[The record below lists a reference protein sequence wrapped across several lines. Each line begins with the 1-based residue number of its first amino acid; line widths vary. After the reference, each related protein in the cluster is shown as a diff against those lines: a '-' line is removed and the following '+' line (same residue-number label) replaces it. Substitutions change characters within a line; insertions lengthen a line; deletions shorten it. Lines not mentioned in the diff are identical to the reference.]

1 MNSIREAAAGVGLNN
16 IHEIV
21 DLWQA
26 GKAESLIDYTRVSRV
41 EPIVLLDN
49 AVLFNDLTPEVMQ
62 SLLNTFAG
70 YYLQAVAISATVG
83 KINIVR
89 HLDRLNPN
97 RNPIDSGAYGVF
109 AERLGGRLLA
119 QENYKFR
126 LPRMTDQVALESIDR
141 YDLLPIGSGSSVAL
155 EDDNKDKRSGF
166 AAGKESIQSVKELS
180 NLSVGKLLSVEITDG
195 QHKAEIPVAIRLM
208 AASLPSQTVSHIL
221 SLGKKD
227 TSVMARW
234 HGWRSGRLAF
244 WKDLVLCNDLIE
256 EHRNALMHDKDGLYR
271 QIVARKSKNR
281 FASILSGNP
290 SVATASNMAVI
301 TKETADK
308 IELETVGTLNDFR
321 TRQKLFEPT
330 SLMILVVINP
340 DYDRATFY
348 YRGIAEKTDVSM
360 RDLKAANKGSG
371 PDVADILRAFTQ
383 GHAPSL

>member
-26 GKAESLIDYTRVSRV
+26 GKAESLIDYTRVTRV

-83 KINIVR
+83 KINIIR
-89 HLDRLNPN
+89 HLDKLNPS
-97 RNPIDSGAYGVF
+97 RNPVDSGAYGVF
-109 AERLGGRLLA
+109 AEKLGGRLFA

-126 LPRMTDQVALESIDR
+126 LPRLTDQVALESIDR
-141 YDLLPIGSGSSVAL
+141 YDLLPVSGGTTIAL
-155 EDDNKDKRSGF
+155 EDDNKEKRTGF

-208 AASLPSQTVSHIL
+208 AASLPSQTVAHIL

-244 WKDLVLCNDLIE
+244 WKDLVMCNDLIE
-256 EHRNALMHDKDGLYR
+256 DHRNALMHDKDGLYR

-281 FASILSGNP
+281 FAGILSGNP

>member
-26 GKAESLIDYTRVSRV
+26 GKAESLIDYTRVTRV

-70 YYLQAVAISATVG
+70 YYLQAVAISAMVG
-83 KINIVR
+83 KINIIR
-89 HLDRLNPN
+89 HLDKLNPS
-97 RNPIDSGAYGVF
+97 RNPVDSGAYGVF
-109 AERLGGRLLA
+109 AEKLGGRLFA

-126 LPRMTDQVALESIDR
+126 LPRLTDQVALESIDR
-141 YDLLPIGSGSSVAL
+141 YDLLPVSGGTTIAL
-155 EDDNKDKRSGF
+155 EDDNKEKRTGF

-208 AASLPSQTVSHIL
+208 AASLPSQTVAHIL

-244 WKDLVLCNDLIE
+244 WKDLVMCNDLIE
-256 EHRNALMHDKDGLYR
+256 DHRNALMHDKDGLYR

-281 FASILSGNP
+281 FAGILSGNP

>member
-1 MNSIREAAAGVGLNN
+1 
-16 IHEIV
+16 
-21 DLWQA
+21 
-26 GKAESLIDYTRVSRV
+26 
-41 EPIVLLDN
+41 
-49 AVLFNDLTPEVMQ
+49 
-62 SLLNTFAG
+62 
-70 YYLQAVAISATVG
+70 
-83 KINIVR
+83 
-89 HLDRLNPN
+89 
-97 RNPIDSGAYGVF
+97 
-109 AERLGGRLLA
+109 
-119 QENYKFR
+119 
-126 LPRMTDQVALESIDR
+126 
-141 YDLLPIGSGSSVAL
+141 
-155 EDDNKDKRSGF
+155 
-166 AAGKESIQSVKELS
+166 
-180 NLSVGKLLSVEITDG
+180 
-195 QHKAEIPVAIRLM
+195 
-208 AASLPSQTVSHIL
+208 
-221 SLGKKD
+221 
-227 TSVMARW
+227 MARW

-244 WKDLVLCNDLIE
+244 WKDLVMCNDLIE
-256 EHRNALMHDKDGLYR
+256 DHRNALMHDKDGLYR

-281 FASILSGNP
+281 FAGILSGNP